1 MEEKNIYDWTGF
13 EQGLEELGIS
23 LNETQRQ
30 QFQDYYELL
39 TEWNSFMN
47 LTAITEFSQVVA
59 KHFLDSLSLVR
70 AVKAETLRETL
81 IDVGT
86 GAGFPGIPLKIAF
99 PELDIC
105 LLDSLCICVPHD
117 IHHRAQVHFCFSHSR
132 TSCVTENMIAYT
144 RQLFLCSFII
154 FPYDSV

>member
-86 GAGFPGIPLKIAF
+86 GAGFGNPPEDRLS
-99 PELDIC
+99 ELDIC
-105 LLDSLCICVPHD
+105 LLDSLGKRVKISAGS
-117 IHHRAQVHFCFSHSR
+117 HRQAG
-132 TSCVTENMIAYT
+132 T
-144 RQLFLCSFII
+144 
-154 FPYDSV
+154 